1 MRKLFINVYM
11 KVSKIMQ
18 YIKKIIK
25 LFSFVYLR
33 VERSEARE
41 EPSECQGV
49 QGKEETKASF
59 MD

>member
-1 MRKLFINVYM
+1 MH
-11 KVSKIMQ
+11 
-18 YIKKIIK
+18 KKK
-25 LFSFVYLR
+25 AELFSFVYLR

-59 MD
+59 MDLGING